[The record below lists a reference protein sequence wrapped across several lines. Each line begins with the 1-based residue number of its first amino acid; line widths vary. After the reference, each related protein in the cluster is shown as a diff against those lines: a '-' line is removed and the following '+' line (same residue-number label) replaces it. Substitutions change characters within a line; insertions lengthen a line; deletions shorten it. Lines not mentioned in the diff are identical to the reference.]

1 MVVKAL
7 PHGVHWSKRLFDIA
21 VSAIAL
27 IILSPVILLVAL
39 AVLIFDGRPIF
50 FKQERPG
57 LKGEVFDMYKFRTM
71 RNPKTRGRQF
81 PADKRISKLGAILRK
96 TSLDELPELWN
107 VLRGEMSLVGP
118 RPLLVRYMKR
128 YNEQQLR
135 RHDMLPGITGW
146 AQINGR
152 NVQSWEQRF
161 NFDVWYVDNW
171 SFLLD
176 LRILFKT
183 VIIVLKREG
192 VSPTDGKIMEE
203 FMGEEKVEKAKTSD
217 SQEIKFVNPK
227 KSKTQQLKI
236 NRIKEEMEKAQ
247 RQQTYG
253 KPVATFSAVARKP
266 IPRL

>member
-1 MVVKAL
+1 MVVKVL
-7 PHGVHWSKRLFDIA
+7 PHGVHWSKRLFDIL
-21 VSAIAL
+21 VSVTAL
-27 IILSPVILLVAL
+27 ILSSPIILLVAL
-39 AVLIFDGRPIF
+39 TILIFDGRPIF

-57 LKGEVFDMYKFRTM
+57 LKGEVFQMYKFRTM
-71 RNPKTRGRQF
+71 KSPKTRGRQL

-118 RPLLVRYMKR
+118 RPLLVRYLKR
-128 YNEQQLR
+128 YTEEQLR
-135 RHDMLPGITGW
+135 RHDVLPGITGW

-161 NFDVWYVDNW
+161 KYDVWYVDNW
-171 SFLLD
+171 SFWLD
-176 LRILFKT
+176 IKIILKT

-203 FMGEEKVEKAKTSD
+203 FVGVEREEKKTSD

-227 KSKTQQLKI
+227 KSKTQQLKLQ
-236 NRIKEEMEKAQ
+236 RISEEFEKAQ
-247 RQQTYG
+247 KPQP
-253 KPVATFSAVARKP
+253 KPVVTFSAVARKP
-266 IPRL
+266 LPRQ

>member
-1 MVVKAL
+1 MVVKVL
-7 PHGVHWSKRLFDIA
+7 PHGVHWSKRLFDIT
-21 VSAIAL
+21 VSALAL
-27 IILSPVILLVAL
+27 ILLSPVILLVAL
-39 AVLIFDGRPIF
+39 AVLIFDGRPVF

-71 RNPKTRGRQF
+71 KSPKTRGRQF

-118 RPLLVRYMKR
+118 RPLLVRYLKR
-128 YNEQQLR
+128 YNDEQIR

-152 NVQSWEQRF
+152 NVQTWEQRF
-161 NFDVWYVDNW
+161 RYDVWYVDNW

-176 LRILFKT
+176 LKILIKT
-183 VIIVLKREG
+183 IIIVLKREG
-192 VSPTDGKIMEE
+192 VSPTNGKIMDE
-203 FMGEEKVEKAKTSD
+203 FLGEEKVEKKNGD

-227 KSKTQQLKI
+227 KSKTQQLKLD
-236 NRIKEEMEKAQ
+236 RIKEEMEKAQ
-247 RQQTYG
+247 RQQQYP
-253 KPVATFSAVARKP
+253 KPVVTFSAASRKP
-266 IPRL
+266 IPRQ